1 MVRALRQLP
10 RSPLR
15 ITSITICSNLYTAMS
30 AASAV
35 IVQTH
40 FGLHLRS
47 SRLTLVGASV
57 FGGADRNF
65 AYSRI
70 AHKMG
75 TFGRIASHVDSKFWN
90 LLRSDWANGRRANDL
105 KRVSII
111 VMFVWTSQQVQQILI
126 PIRTAESS
134 LLRSDSNCLP
144 LALPF
149 TTSETPMFSGQS
161 RKGNDESQSYRR
173 SSLCFR
179 CIWHIV

>member
-1 MVRALRQLP
+1 MGRLKSSLMVRALRQLP

-40 FGLHLRS
+40 LGLHLRS

-90 LLRSDWANGRRANDL
+90 LLRSDWANGRRTNDL
-105 KRVSII
+105 KRVSSYVRVDKSTSSTNTYTHSNRRIFSSAQRFQLFAACFALYYLRDAD
-111 VMFVWTSQQVQQILI
+111 VLWTIKKRQ
-126 PIRTAESS
+126 
-134 LLRSDSNCLP
+134 
-144 LALPF
+144 
-149 TTSETPMFSGQS
+149 
-161 RKGNDESQSYRR
+161 
-173 SSLCFR
+173 
-179 CIWHIV
+179 

>member
-1 MVRALRQLP
+1 VGRLKSSLMVRALRQLP

-35 IVQTH
+35 IVQTRL
-40 FGLHLRS
+40 GLHLRS
-47 SRLTLVGASV
+47 SRLTFVSASV

-111 VMFVWTSQQVQQILI
+111 VMFVWTSQQVQQITYTHSNRRIFSSAQRFQLFAACFALYY
-126 PIRTAESS
+126 IRDADVLWTIKK
-134 LLRSDSNCLP
+134 R
-144 LALPF
+144 
-149 TTSETPMFSGQS
+149 Q
-161 RKGNDESQSYRR
+161 
-173 SSLCFR
+173 
-179 CIWHIV
+179 